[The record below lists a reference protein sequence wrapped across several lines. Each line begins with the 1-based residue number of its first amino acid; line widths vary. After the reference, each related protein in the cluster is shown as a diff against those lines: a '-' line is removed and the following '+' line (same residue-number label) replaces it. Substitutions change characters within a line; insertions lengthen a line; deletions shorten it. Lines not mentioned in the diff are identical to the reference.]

1 MSCINL
7 FKKNIFSDIIE
18 DQKQTGGQ
26 DDNITV
32 SDLLQT
38 VKQKHGHRDIGK
50 NIKTGVWL
58 VWVVGV

>member
-50 NIKTGVWL
+50 NIKTVA
-58 VWVVGV
+58 